1 MGKLRSQAW
10 FDDPH
15 DPDMTALYL
24 ERYLNFGLTRGE
36 LQSGRPIIGIAQ
48 TGSDLAPCNRHH
60 LALAERVKAGIRDAG
75 GIPLEFPCHPIQE
88 TGKRPTAAL
97 DRNLAYLSLVEV
109 LYGYPLDGVVL
120 TTGCDKT
127 TPALL
132 MGAATVNI
140 PAIVLSGGP
149 MLDGHYKGRL
159 AGSGTIIW
167 ESRRRLAT
175 GEIGY
180 EEFMRIAAASAP
192 SVGHCNTMGTALSMN
207 SLAEALGMSLPG
219 CASIPAPYRE
229 RGQMAYDT
237 GHRIVGMVHE
247 DLTPRRVMTKPAFEN
262 AIMVASA
269 LGASTNCPPHLIA
282 IARHVGVDL
291 SLDDWQRVGHSLPL
305 LVNCQ
310 PAGAYLGE
318 AFHRAGGVPAVMRE
332 LLDAGVLHGDAVGVS
347 GRSLT
352 DSLAA
357 VAVEDRDVIRPFSA
371 PLMPE
376 AGMLVLRGNLFDSGI
391 MKTSVISREFHAR
404 YLSNPS
410 DPDAF
415 EGRAI
420 VFEGPEDY
428 HARINDPALEI
439 DEYCILVIRGCGPVG
454 YPGSAEVVNMQPPD
468 ALIRNGVTA
477 LPCIGDGR
485 QSGTSASPSILN
497 VSPEAAVGG
506 GLALLRTGDRVRFD
520 LRQRRV
526 DLLLTEEEMAERR
539 AALKPFELRNQTPWQ
554 QLYRERV
561 GQLSDGACMDFA
573 TAYQDVA
580 NVAGLP
586 RHSH

>member
-36 LQSGRPIIGIAQ
+36 LQSGRPVIGIAQ

-282 IARHVGVDL
+282 IARHVGVEL

-347 GRSLT
+347 GRSLM

-391 MKTSVISREFHAR
+391 MKTSVISREFQAR
-404 YLSNPS
+404 YLSNPA

-526 DLLLTEEEMAERR
+526 DLVLTEEEMAERR
-539 AALKPFELRNQTPWQ
+539 ATLTPFKVRNQTPWQ

-573 TAYQDVA
+573 TAYQDVV
-580 NVAGLP
+580 NVAGFP